1 MSTKLDHI
9 TTQYRRFTKN
19 QVLTENH
26 LNEVL
31 DFFDDQDRLSRIC
44 LSGTGIVCGFQVKCT
59 EEGTIVI
66 TQGSGVT
73 TDGDLFHLY
82 EIDEETSEKII
93 NIESKTYTHYKV
105 YDNEKSPY
113 NPFFYQGNNQIAL
126 FELLTEEGDEET
138 HPISELEDNN
148 QLAIKDAVVLLYL
161 ETYEKDQDLCVSL
174 SCDNQ
179 GAEIIGNYKVLV
191 TSKTNA
197 THIKSFDTT
206 LSKTNYEHLYYQLP
220 DIIPNRAVIL
230 KEDFD
235 NYIKLKNK
243 FASETLKNNIIN
255 RAKQGFSILL
265 NGLSLYDVRNLINQ
279 RLDSLFSYT
288 EGNVPQDFQYRY
300 DLLKDIINTYNE
312 IKNLLAIAEA
322 SNCCA
327 DIKAFPKHLMLG
339 EVEKENNCYEFRH
352 GFYKSPILNT
362 NISTC
367 GDCEPNE
374 GTPTNENTLPEHVI
388 DFEAANLT
396 VCYDSAN
403 SEKHL
408 KSLIKR
414 VVLMVTNYNAYYHYI
429 KTTPSF
435 NLGELNLKA
444 IPYYYNVGNQLISS
458 WNFNKTIK
466 GKHLKNISYH
476 NSLLDIK
483 RPLKFCIDH
492 DFYRIEGHQG
502 VNYKQVLTILQET
515 KRTNALSF
523 NVVALSINS
532 SEATELLENYTSYYL
547 DKNIGLEHKAGV
559 TPGGTF
565 VIIYLE
571 GEHETYPYYGYYG
584 YEYYGYEYGNHR
596 IPFGNDFIE
605 DHTENE
611 RGNGRELVLNPVVA
625 DFMLPYLCCDD
636 NIVELRLPV
645 DNLCFTEETEPLA
658 FEVSP
663 KGGFVEAV
671 VEEGLNGGV
680 IRNDAGSFFFD
691 PNEVS
696 EELYGTE
703 ISFRVNNLDTECTIT
718 IHPEV
723 IFNVNLGTITYN
735 YDANTADVTFSIT
748 GNSIPNGQE
757 FSWNFGDG
765 SGILISS
772 DQTITS
778 TFNFDDIDGTSVIVT
793 TNASNGECSTEV
805 ETLVEFVIIPEI
817 SLDEIEYC
825 RNDEN
830 LHPFTFNPPG
840 SEATIVGEGVFQNDA
855 GFFFIPANVSESVST
870 VTFTVNGV
878 LSSFTVNM
886 KDAPTANFTHQIL
899 NEQLILDNNSSLTLN
914 YQWNVD
920 GEIINRT
927 TRNRVV
933 RNISLYNTDAINISL
948 RANSEDCGF
957 AMDGPREVVIREPQE
972 LTCEERAELFMN
984 NTLTELEE
992 IKSNPLFSEL
1002 PDQTVILFD
1011 DLANKYT
1018 QVQSELSEFLTGE
1031 HNNNL
1036 PQLFNQSFFIDLRD
1050 SISSSETDFDQQ
1062 VLNKISELI
1071 IKLAY
1076 TILRCQDSDMI
1087 VEFETSI
1094 SRVLK
1099 DITNFLE
1106 QLKNEGIQID
1116 PEGTI
1121 LEYLETIKDTFSD
1134 FEFISF
1140 EIDSQ
1145 IEALQ

>member
-9 TTQYRRFTKN
+9 TTQYKRFTKN
-19 QVLTENH
+19 QVLTESH

-31 DFFDDQDRLSRIC
+31 DYFDDQDRLSRIC
-44 LSGTGIVCGFQVKCT
+44 LSGTGIVCGFNVKCT
-59 EEGTIVI
+59 LEGTVEI

-93 NIESKTYTHYKV
+93 DIDKKVYTHYRV

-113 NPFFYQGNNQIAL
+113 NPFFYQGNNQIDL

-138 HPISELEDNN
+138 FPISQLGTNH

-191 TSKTNA
+191 TSKANA
-197 THIKSFDTT
+197 AHIKSFDTT
-206 LSKTNYEHLYYQLP
+206 LSKTNFEHLFYQLP
-220 DIIPNRAVIL
+220 DILANRAIVL

-235 NYIKLKNK
+235 NVIKLRNK
-243 FASETLKNNIIN
+243 FAAETLKNNIIN
-255 RAKQGFSILL
+255 RVKQGFSILL
-265 NGLSLYDVRNLINQ
+265 NGLSFYDARNLINQ
-279 RLDSLFSYT
+279 RIDSLFSYT
-288 EGNVPQDFQYRY
+288 ENNVPYDFQYRY
-300 DLLKDIINTYNE
+300 DLLKDIIDTYNE

-339 EVEKENNCYEFRH
+339 EVEKENNCYEYRH
-352 GFYKSPILNT
+352 GFYKSPILNS
-362 NISTC
+362 NSSNC
-367 GDCEPNE
+367 GSCDPKE
-374 GTPTNENTLPEHVI
+374 GNQSNENTLPEDVI
-388 DFEAANLT
+388 NFEFFNLDI
-396 VCYDSAN
+396 CYDAATH
-403 SEKHL
+403 EKHL
-408 KSLIKR
+408 KHLIKR
-414 VVLMVTNYNAYYHYI
+414 VVLMVTNYNSYYNYI

-435 NLGELNLKA
+435 LLGEVNLKA
-444 IPYYYNVGNQLISS
+444 IPFYFNVGNHLISS
-458 WNFNKTIK
+458 WNFDKTIK

-483 RPLKFCIDH
+483 RPLKFSIDH

-502 VNYKQVLTILQET
+502 VNYKQVLSVLKET

-547 DKNIGLEHKAGV
+547 EKNIGLEHKAGV

-565 VIIYLE
+565 VIIYQE

-584 YEYYGYEYGNHR
+584 YEYYGYEYGNNR
-596 IPFGNDFIE
+596 IPFGNDFVEE
-605 DHTENE
+605 DTDNT
-611 RGNGRELVLNPVVA
+611 RNSRESVLNPVIA

-645 DNLCFTEETEPLA
+645 DHLCFTNETEPLA

-663 KGGFVEAV
+663 KGGFVEAI

-680 IRNDAGSFFFD
+680 IRNDAGSFLFD

-696 EELYGTE
+696 EELHGVE
-703 ISFRVNNLDTECTIT
+703 IIFRVNNLDTECKIT
-718 IHPEV
+718 IQPEV
-723 IFNVNLGTITYN
+723 IFNVILGAIIYDYN
-735 YDANTADVTFSIT
+735 ANTANVTFNIN

-765 SGILISS
+765 SNVLISS
-772 DQTITS
+772 NQTITH
-778 TFNFDDIDGTSVIVT
+778 TYNLDDIDGTNVIVT
-793 TNASNGECSTEV
+793 TNATNGECSTEV
-805 ETLVEFVIIPEI
+805 ETQVEFVIIPDI
-817 SLDEIEYC
+817 SLDETEFC
-825 RNDEN
+825 RNDQS
-830 LHPFTFNPPG
+830 LYQFNVIPPT
-840 SEATIVGEGVFQNDA
+840 SELTIEGEGVGQNA
-855 GFFFIPANVSESVST
+855 SGFFFIPANVPDSVTT

-878 LSSFTVNM
+878 ISSFIVTMNE
-886 KDAPTANFTHQIL
+886 APTANFTHQIV

-933 RNISLYNTDAINISL
+933 RNLSIFNTDIITISL

-957 AMDGPREVVIREPQE
+957 AMDGPREVVIRETQE

-984 NTLTELEE
+984 NTLAELNE
-992 IKSNPLFSEL
+992 IKNNPLFNEL
-1002 PDQTVILFD
+1002 PDQTIILFN
-1011 DLANKYT
+1011 DLAGKYT
-1018 QVQSELSEFLTGE
+1018 QVESRLSEFLRGD

-1036 PQLFNQSFFIDLRD
+1036 PQLFNQPFYIDLLE
-1050 SISSSETDFDQQ
+1050 SIRLSETDFDQR
-1062 VLNKISELI
+1062 VLEKLSELI

-1094 SRVLK
+1094 TRILK

-1106 QLKNEGIQID
+1106 QLKNNGIQID
-1116 PEGTI
+1116 SEGLI
-1121 LEYLETIKDTFSD
+1121 LEYLESIKETFAD
-1134 FEFISF
+1134 FNFISS

-1145 IEALQ
+1145 IAALQ